1 MSLEEVYKRGIEL
14 LDQYYSQVP
23 DEEPKKRRSDGK
35 SWPTYKKRKKCAYPG
50 CKKMIVAKGMKIYCP
65 EHTEVR
71 RKEHLKRGWDK
82 QNEKRREL
90 RLSIKEKS

>member
-1 MSLEEVYKRGIEL
+1 MRSQERN
-14 LDQYYSQVP
+14 DQMG
-23 DEEPKKRRSDGK
+23 KAGRRIGK
-35 SWPTYKKRKKCAYPG
+35 ERNVLIG

-82 QNEKRREL
+82 QNEKRRKL